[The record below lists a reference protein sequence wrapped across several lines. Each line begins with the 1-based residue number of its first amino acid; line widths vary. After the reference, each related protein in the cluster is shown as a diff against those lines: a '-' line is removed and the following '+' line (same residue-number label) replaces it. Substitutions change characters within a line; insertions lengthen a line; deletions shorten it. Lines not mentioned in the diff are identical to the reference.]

1 MTDDLTGGWHGLLSV
16 CESDPATRARVDSY
30 LDWHHSYLRRGS
42 SGLTFSTQFA
52 KALGVMS
59 DDEIERTKT
68 ESTALLKRSLRIME
82 QSYLPESGSFLMGM
96 THPSIADLAAS
107 TELYMTQQLT
117 GFDLSPW
124 PRVVAWIDLV
134 KQSLPDSWPRAHT
147 SLMKVVKARKAKKA
161 AEEEKAAAEKSG
173 VTINNTSASAA
184 SGSSSSGGKVG
195 DWSPA
200 AQSLQAGAIF
210 SAIREQLSSPDGA
223 EAVQKL
229 QSLFRFVVTPAQGAP
244 ITWLLDLKNGSG
256 SIVEVTDAAA
266 APKADTTFLLSD
278 DNFVSLATGKLNP
291 QVAFLGGKLK
301 LQGNLAKAMAFNSNV
316 FGKPSIKAQI
326 LAAVQQN
333 QTIKAKL

>member
-1 MTDDLTGGWHGLLSV
+1 LHV
-16 CESDPATRARVDSY
+16 CCTDPATRARVDSY
-30 LDWHHSYLRRGS
+30 LDWHHNYLRRGS

-59 DDEIERTKT
+59 DEEIARAKV

-82 QSYLPESGSFLMGM
+82 QSYLPESGAFLMGM
-96 THPSIADLAAS
+96 SHPSIADLAAS
-107 TELYMTQQLT
+107 TELFMTQQLT
-117 GFDLSPW
+117 GFDLAPW
-124 PRVVAWIDLV
+124 PRVVAWLDLV
-134 KQSLPDSWPRAHT
+134 KKSLPDSWPRAHT
-147 SLMKVVKARKAKKA
+147 SLMKVVKARSARKA
-161 AEEEKAAAEKSG
+161 AAEAKAAAEKSG
-173 VTINNTSASAA
+173 VAVNNTSASAV
-184 SGSSSSGGKVG
+184 SSSRGSGGE
-195 DWSPA
+195 WSPA
-200 AQSLQAGAIF
+200 AQSLQAGSIF

-229 QSLFRFVVTPAQGAP
+229 QSLFRFVVTPASGAP
-244 ITWLLDLKNGSG
+244 VTWLLDLKNGSG
-256 SIVEVTDAAA
+256 SIVEVADAAA

-278 DNFVSLATGKLNP
+278 DNFVALATGKLNP

-316 FGKPSIKAQI
+316 FGKPNIKAKI